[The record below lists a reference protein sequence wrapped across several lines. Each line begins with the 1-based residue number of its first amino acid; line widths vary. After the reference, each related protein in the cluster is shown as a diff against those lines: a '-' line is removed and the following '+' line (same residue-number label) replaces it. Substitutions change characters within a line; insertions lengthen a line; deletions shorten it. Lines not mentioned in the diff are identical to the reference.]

1 MLGSAAAI
9 DRPRT
14 RVCVHD
20 QPWPSILNMF
30 SEHVQSR
37 SEQQAATRQK
47 VLAAAERLFRAQ
59 GFKATTIRQI
69 AAEAKVSTGTVMAA
83 GEKDALLVSIYD
95 NWITSVHNSRHTELV
110 PSATTAT
117 AEDVLNLFAP
127 FVGHF
132 ALDSELSR
140 EYLAILVRGNHES
153 VIFRDLAL
161 ALLGELETVLAR
173 TALPHS
179 QVGRGARTIYLAYL
193 GLLMTAASGAIAMPD
208 AAEQLRQTIEF
219 VITPPEGN
227 P

>member
-1 MLGSAAAI
+1 
-9 DRPRT
+9 
-14 RVCVHD
+14 
-20 QPWPSILNMF
+20 MF

-95 NWITSVHNSRHTELV
+95 NWITSVHNSRHTELA

-117 AEDVLNLFAP
+117 AEDVLSLFAP